1 MKKNTKTS
9 LSNNLAK
16 YGALSL
22 AIAGV
27 ADATGQVIF
36 TDVDPDFVGIAG
48 NPAAEFLGDFND
60 DGTNDL
66 RIIAGLVGGAGEAF
80 TAINNDAG
88 SVSGL
93 TVGQMVGNYTYALNL
108 EEGTLISAGTG
119 DFGNVGSLCYLDGIA
134 DTFCGA
140 GNSTPNGF
148 AGIEFTV
155 GGNTHYGWIELTGVT
170 GSTFTVTGFAF
181 NATPDEPIAAGDT
194 GLSVNDQ
201 AFENFNYTV
210 ANGMLTMSAKTALEN
225 VTIFNISGQQVINK
239 GLSSTN
245 ENVEISNLSTGVYIA
260 TVTVEGR
267 AKSFKFVK

>member
-36 TDVDPDFVGIAG
+36 TDVDPDFVGLASESS
-48 NPAAEFLGDFND
+48 EFFGDFND
-60 DGTNDL
+60 DGIDDL
-66 RIIAGLVGGAGEAF
+66 RIISGVFGNEDF
-80 TAINNDAG
+80 TAINNNAG
-88 SVSGL
+88 AVSGL

-108 EEGTLISAGTG
+108 DEGTLISAGTG
-119 DFGNVGSLCYLDGIA
+119 EFGNVGSLCYLDGIA

-140 GNSTPNGF
+140 GNSTPDGF

-155 GGNTHYGWIELTGVT
+155 DGNTHYGWVELTGVT
-170 GSTFTVTGFAF
+170 ASTFTVTGFAF

-210 ANGMLTMSAKTALEN
+210 ANGMLTMSAKTAMEN